1 MLYNYLHWM
10 TLRMNMLA
18 NYEDEIYQSIDE
30 YLITINIQKELD
42 EDFLESGNEN
52 IYWSIA
58 DVSVEKEN
66 KNIVYYVNL
75 DISVLADLVYQED
88 NDYLCDAG
96 RIALALIGQIEI
108 SMEEYSTINEIKALS
123 VEKSDILHIEPE
135 IWTIVK
141 NMENK
146 NSCKEIITTSKNIIK
161 IQEGAK
167 KLNQNID
174 INGLKEALQQSA
186 ILCESL
192 TESIKPMQVN
202 NIMTESVRQLSANL
216 KAMEAATKPMQV
228 NNTIIEFSKQLAPT
242 LKALESVKTLQVSGA
257 MENIAK
263 NLSLLSKAINM
274 SNPTDDTM

>member
-1 MLYNYLHWM
+1 
-10 TLRMNMLA
+10 MNMLA